1 MNFLLQTGPG
11 IGDILQILPM
21 ASAIKSQYPDANVD
35 LIIPSS
41 PSKIETAN
49 QVIQCQNYVRNLYW
63 YNVDYKF
70 HCAALLFRLRMNHY
84 DSGFVRDGGM
94 IVNSAK
100 PSIWIFRIMRW
111 GGVKKIAGFVK
122 NQVDIFADVPE
133 FSHFTEYSRRVLK
146 AAGINAEMTFK
157 TIDTSKLDF
166 SFENY
171 DRLKDSGKVIA
182 LSTGTN
188 ECYWNINGKRT
199 AYDVKSWGYE
209 KWLELAAR
217 LSGEG
222 YDVVLLGGNK
232 ERKEISAKNLV
243 VPENGRIFDFI
254 GRTSIKQSLA
264 LLSLCRL
271 AVGAEGG
278 MMHCAA
284 GLGVKT
290 LTVFGGSD
298 CRKWTPVG
306 GEILTLGL
314 DCQPCFS
321 SQRAPE
327 CQYHKCLEGINVD
340 MVFGKVMTI
349 MNK

>member
-11 IGDILQILPM
+11 IGDLLQVLPM

-35 LIIPSS
+35 LIISSS
-41 PSKIETAN
+41 PSRMKTAI
-49 QVIQCQNYVRNLYW
+49 QVMQCQNYIRNLYW
-63 YNVDYKF
+63 YSVSYKL
-70 HCAALLFRLRMNHY
+70 HSAATLLSLRMNHY
-84 DSGFVRDGGM
+84 DAGFIRDGGM
-94 IVNSAK
+94 VVNKAK
-100 PSIWIFRIMRW
+100 PSMWIFRIMRW
-111 GGVKKIAGFVK
+111 GGVKNIVSFVK
-122 NQVDIFADVPE
+122 NQVGTFVDVPE
-133 FSHFTEYSRRVLK
+133 LSHYTEHDRLALK

-157 TIDTSKLDF
+157 TIDRDKLDF

-171 DRLKDSGKVIA
+171 GRLKDSGNVIA

-188 ECYWNINGKRT
+188 ECYWYINGQRI

-209 KWLELAAR
+209 KWLELAER

-222 YDVVLLGGNK
+222 FDVVLLGGTE
-232 ERKEISAKNLV
+232 ERRRMSAKNLA
-243 VPENGRIFDFI
+243 VPNNERIFDFI
-254 GRTSIKQSLA
+254 GKTNIKQSLA

-298 CRKWTPVG
+298 SRKWTPIG

-321 SQRAPE
+321 SERAVQ
-327 CQYHKCLEGINVD
+327 CQYHKCLEGISVE
-340 MVFGKVMTI
+340 MVFEKVMTL